1 MPPPYEE
8 VAGKKYGRD
17 EYPADNKSDD
27 ESNPFPA
34 PPPPAPRSRPSKS
47 PITPTTNTESR
58 SRNPRMSPEALT
70 ARTHTRIMSDDRV
83 RSRTE
88 EVQSSKSSSRPV
100 AKADQIVIEK
110 EEIEVTRIDQNTDTE
125 VVDISLAEREIQLWR
140 SQRIWILSINWML
153 LVSSLVVVS
162 IMMVHLMLVLHIV
175 TRTPELLQLWLS
187 QLMVQTTQLKVS
199 HQ

>member
-1 MPPPYEE
+1 MSSMQFRKNSNNPFTGLLSPQNTGPRSSNSASVPPAINRQNKPASIPIPNDSYLDDHDMPPPYEE
-8 VAGKKYGRD
+8 VAGNKYGKD

-88 EVQSSKSSSRPV
+88 EKYF
-100 AKADQIVIEK
+100 
-110 EEIEVTRIDQNTDTE
+110 
-125 VVDISLAEREIQLWR
+125 
-140 SQRIWILSINWML
+140 
-153 LVSSLVVVS
+153 
-162 IMMVHLMLVLHIV
+162 
-175 TRTPELLQLWLS
+175 
-187 QLMVQTTQLKVS
+187 
-199 HQ
+199 